1 MVVLCDC
8 YVTLADKVFD
18 GVTRI
23 ALVLGMRGIG
33 KPLSHGRE
41 ISRLK

>member
-1 MVVLCDC
+1 MVVLRDC
-8 YVTLADKVFD
+8 YVALADKVFD
-18 GVTRI
+18 GITRI
-23 ALVLGMRGIG
+23 ALVLGMKSIG